1 MMEEQIA
8 HLLNAS
14 STDRKK
20 LNELITDYLK
30 HYDSESDNE
39 VEDGDASTEDSNDA
53 EFVNDADVALQL
65 QRASYTCTSSEAPL
79 ALSEEEDLQKASQ
92 FR

>member
-1 MMEEQIA
+1 MRHPRIE
-8 HLLNAS
+8 
-14 STDRKK
+14 KK
-20 LNELITDYLK
+20 LTEFITDYLK

-53 EFVNDADVALQL
+53 EFVNDADIVLQL
-65 QRASYTCTSSEAPL
+65 QRASCTCNSSEAPL
-79 ALSEEEDLQKASQ
+79 ALSQEEELQKASQ